1 MSHEV
6 CALSTVMTKPVRID
20 ASLAFFVAMPQDMPP
35 IIGWK
40 MVALRKM
47 NYELIMFTWLYSYDW
62 LCTM

>member
-1 MSHEV
+1 MSHEL

-40 MVALRKM
+40 MVALR
-47 NYELIMFTWLYSYDW
+47 
-62 LCTM
+62 